1 VRYRVCVSIGY
12 VVGGVPYPEPARESL
27 AAEIAARL
35 AGSLA
40 GLDVTVGPGPAVVVA
55 ATLRGTAPHEL
66 TSPLDALSRLDACVL
81 RALAVTGQFEEF
93 DVVRRALSAEP
104 A

>member
-1 VRYRVCVSIGY
+1 MRYRVSVSIGY
-12 VVGGVPYPEPARESL
+12 VAGGARYPEPARQSL
-27 AAEIAARL
+27 ASEITTRL
-35 AGSLA
+35 AGSLED
-40 GLDVTVGPGPAVVVA
+40 LDVSVWLGTTVTVT

-66 TSPLDALSRLDACVL
+66 TSPLEALSRLDSCVL

-93 DVVRRALSAEP
+93 DVVRRALDARP

>member
-1 VRYRVCVSIGY
+1 MRYRVSVSIGY
-12 VVGGVPYPEPARESL
+12 VAGGALYPEAARASL
-27 AAEIAARL
+27 DAEIARRL
-35 AGSLA
+35 AASLED
-40 GLDVTVGPGPAVVVA
+40 LDVSVWLGTTVTVA

-66 TSPLDALSRLDACVL
+66 TSPLDALSRLDSCVL

-93 DVVRRALSAEP
+93 DVVRRTLDARP